1 MPEAP
6 PAKEGSTSSLP
17 LIVPF
22 RTTVPTREP
31 VPTANSMRM
40 RAATCFV
47 GRGLDEETRGQEA
60 DVKRSVS
67 TFGAYVITD
76 CFRDVCV
83 FVVCCRRSKILRKP
97 MPSTKEKR
105 RQQQRARREKL
116 FLAQRRHLTSCSF
129 TWHELVSADGKLVSE
144 GRRRAARQL
153 AQVWS
158 AMLYS
163 RTAGGG
169 VCRGKHNKAAVSVA
183 VGRVRRHVEVR
194 LSLQYR
200 VCCLSPHEKYVMY
213 ETMSHSHYWGVVGVQ
228 PGFAQL
234 HPIVSRN
241 SGCTLCDDS
250 P

>member
-1 MPEAP
+1 MP
-6 PAKEGSTSSLP
+6 
-17 LIVPF
+17 
-22 RTTVPTREP
+22 R
-31 VPTANSMRM
+31 
-40 RAATCFV
+40 RAWSRRGDPWSR
-47 GRGLDEETRGQEA
+47 GRRR
-60 DVKRSVS
+60 KRSVS

-213 ETMSHSHYWGVVGVQ
+213 ETTCLILITGGWWG
-228 PGFAQL
+228 FNRA
-234 HPIVSRN
+234 
-241 SGCTLCDDS
+241 S
-250 P
+250 PSYTQ

>member
-1 MPEAP
+1 MVKRP
-6 PAKEGSTSSLP
+6 TSSGASAP
-17 LIVPF
+17 LALMSSLTASVMCVFSLYVVAEARYYANRCHPPKRSAGSSSVPGVRSSSCPTPTF
-22 RTTVPTREP
+22 DKLLVHMARTCVCRRQTSLRGP
-31 VPTANSMRM
+31 
-40 RAATCFV
+40 ATC
-47 GRGLDEETRGQEA
+47 
-60 DVKRSVS
+60 RSS
-67 TFGAYVITD
+67 
-76 CFRDVCV
+76 
-83 FVVCCRRSKILRKP
+83 
-97 MPSTKEKR
+97 
-105 RQQQRARREKL
+105 
-116 FLAQRRHLTSCSF
+116 
-129 TWHELVSADGKLVSE
+129 
-144 GRRRAARQL
+144 

-234 HPIVSRN
+234 HPIVTRRQGVLYSRA
-241 SGCTLCDDS
+241 
-250 P
+250 